1 MVSPGGKQTEPGTTG
16 GGWRRN
22 DWKIKQI
29 KQGTPATSQPE
40 RTAESSLPHRV
51 NRNCTSVVAGGQSTR
66 MSFETANHRG
76 AKGYRKIERAR
87 TYPLED
93 QPELMRSASN
103 RVTPR
108 FSGDDLAHWA
118 WTEPSVWT
126 NSMLAT
132 LEQSSVRGGKWHSLM
147 DKVYKPDNL
156 LSAYRE
162 VAANKGAPGVDNV
175 TIEDFKAALVRNVS
189 KLEKQLQDGSYRPQ
203 SIKRVHIPKPG
214 TKETRPLGIPTV
226 RDRVVQNALRHVLE
240 PILERQFAEHSYG
253 FRPNR
258 GCKDALRRVDG
269 LLKDGYKYVVDVD
282 LKSYFDTIPHD
293 RLLQELRK
301 YVADNS
307 AIGLVE
313 KFLQAEIMDGLD
325 RWTPSMGAPQGAIIS
340 PLLSNLYL
348 NDLDHQMASQGYEM
362 TRYADDL
369 VIQCR
374 TRAEADEAL
383 EIVRSWTVERG
394 LTLHPTKTKI
404 VHVDEE
410 GFEFLGYRFIKHR
423 RFPRQKS
430 LEKFKETIRGKTRR
444 NHGDSLQAII
454 GNVNRT
460 LCGWFEYFKHSWKT
474 TFPALDGWVR
484 MRIRSILRRRRKA
497 KGRGSNI
504 SDSRL
509 YPNSFF
515 AAHGLFSMT
524 EARVREC
531 QSARQ

>member
-1 MVSPGGKQTEPGTTG
+1 MP
-16 GGWRRN
+16 
-22 DWKIKQI
+22 
-29 KQGTPATSQPE
+29 
-40 RTAESSLPHRV
+40 
-51 NRNCTSVVAGGQSTR
+51 
-66 MSFETANHRG
+66 
-76 AKGYRKIERAR
+76 
-87 TYPLED
+87 
-93 QPELMRSASN
+93 ASN
-103 RVTPR
+103 RVVPR
-108 FSGDDLAHWA
+108 FSGDDLTHWA

-126 NSMLAT
+126 NPMLAT
-132 LEQSSVRGGKWHSLM
+132 LEKSSVRGGKWHSLY
-147 DKVYKPDNL
+147 DKVYKQDNL

-175 TIEDFKAALVRNVS
+175 TIKDFAAALAKNVI
-189 KLEKQLQDGSYRPQ
+189 KLEEQLRGGSYRPQ

-226 RDRVVQNALRHVLE
+226 RDRIVQNALRHVLE

-258 GCKDALRRVDG
+258 GCKHALRRVDQ
-269 LLKDGYKYVVDVD
+269 LLKDGYKYTVDVD

-307 AIGLVE
+307 VLGLVE
-313 KFLQAEIMDGLD
+313 KFLQADILDGLEQ
-325 RWTPSMGAPQGAIIS
+325 WTPSMGAPQGAIIS

-348 NDLDHQMASQGYEM
+348 NDLDHLMAGQGYQM

-374 TRAEADEAL
+374 TREEAVAAL
-383 EIVRSWTVERG
+383 VQVQTWVTDRG

-404 VHVDEE
+404 VHVDDE

-423 RFPRQKS
+423 RFPRKKS
-430 LEKFKETIRGKTRR
+430 LEKFKDSIRGKTRR

-454 GNVNRT
+454 ATVNRN
-460 LCGWFEYFKHSWKT
+460 LRGWYEYFKHSWKT
-474 TFPALDGWVR
+474 TFADLDGWVR
-484 MRIRSILRRRRKA
+484 MRLRSILRRRRKA
-497 KGRGSNI
+497 RGRGSRI
-504 SDSRL
+504 ADSRL
-509 YPNSFF
+509 YPNKLF
-515 AAHGLFSMT
+515 AELGLFSMT
-524 EARVREC
+524 AARAREC

>member
-1 MVSPGGKQTEPGTTG
+1 MP
-16 GGWRRN
+16 
-22 DWKIKQI
+22 
-29 KQGTPATSQPE
+29 
-40 RTAESSLPHRV
+40 
-51 NRNCTSVVAGGQSTR
+51 
-66 MSFETANHRG
+66 
-76 AKGYRKIERAR
+76 
-87 TYPLED
+87 
-93 QPELMRSASN
+93 ASN
-103 RVTPR
+103 RVVPR
-108 FSGDDLAHWA
+108 FSGDDLTHWA

-126 NSMLAT
+126 NPMLAT
-132 LEQSSVRGGKWHSLM
+132 LEKSIVRGGKWHSLY
-147 DKVYKPDNL
+147 DKVYKQDNL

-175 TIEDFKAALVRNVS
+175 TIKDFAAALAKNVT
-189 KLEKQLQDGSYRPQ
+189 KLEEQLRGGSYRPQ

-226 RDRVVQNALRHVLE
+226 RDRIVQNALRHVLE

-258 GCKDALRRVDG
+258 GCKHALRRVDQ
-269 LLKDGYKYVVDVD
+269 LLKDGYKYTVDVD

-307 AIGLVE
+307 VLGLVE
-313 KFLQAEIMDGLD
+313 KFLQADILDGLEQ
-325 RWTPSMGAPQGAIIS
+325 WTPSMGAPQGAIIS

-348 NDLDHQMASQGYEM
+348 NDLDHLMAGQGYQM

-374 TRAEADEAL
+374 TREEAVAAL
-383 EIVRSWTVERG
+383 VQVQTWVTDRG

-404 VHVDEE
+404 VHVDDE

-423 RFPRQKS
+423 RFPRKKS
-430 LEKFKETIRGKTRR
+430 LEKFKDSIRGKTRR

-454 GNVNRT
+454 ATVNRN
-460 LCGWFEYFKHSWKT
+460 LRGWYEYFKHSWKT
-474 TFPALDGWVR
+474 TFADLYGWVR
-484 MRIRSILRRRRKA
+484 MRLRSILRRRRKA
-497 KGRGSNI
+497 RGRGSRI
-504 SDSRL
+504 ADSRL
-509 YPNSFF
+509 YPNKLF
-515 AAHGLFSMT
+515 AELGLFSMT
-524 EARVREC
+524 AARAREC